1 MLAALRAKRLA
12 AKLATMRCL
21 IVDDSAEFLES
32 ASLLLESQGLTI
44 VGCASCRAD
53 ALQLAR
59 TSEADVF
66 LVDVELGDEDGLA
79 VAQELGAL
87 SPRARVVLIS
97 AYEIDDLDGLISG
110 SGAAGFLHKR
120 ALAAAAIRSLAG

>member
-1 MLAALRAKRLA
+1 
-12 AKLATMRCL
+12 MRCL

-32 ASLLLESQGLTI
+32 ASLLLESQGMTI

-53 ALQLAR
+53 ALQLVR

-79 VAQELGAL
+79 LAQELGAL

-97 AYEIDDLDGLISG
+97 AYEIDDLDGLIAG